1 MKKTKKLKKLLSL
14 CLIAVTF
21 VTMLVVP
28 ANAASS
34 TIRCYT
40 ISTGNTTAY
49 SSASLKTKSGTI
61 YASDELYIVATSSS
75 YSNSI
80 KVSYPTSSGRK
91 TGWISK
97 SKVVL
102 ATTGKTRYAKQKITT
117 YRRNSTANTYGYI
130 SKGDKVT
137 VIGTKGSYTQVKY
150 PVSTGYKFAWIKTT
164 DANKY
169 LSTSVIIVL

>member
-1 MKKTKKLKKLLSL
+1 MKKKLKKLLSL
-14 CLIAVTF
+14 CLIAATF
-21 VTMLVVP
+21 AAMLVVP

-40 ISTGNTTAY
+40 ISSGNTTAY

-61 YASDELYIVATSSS
+61 YASDELYVVATSSS
-75 YSNSI
+75 YPNSI

-97 SKVVL
+97 SKIVL
-102 ATTGKTRYAKQKITT
+102 SSTGKTKWATKKITT
-117 YRRNSTANTYGYI
+117 YRRNSTAKTYGSI
-130 SKGDKVT
+130 SKYDKVT
-137 VIGTKGSYTQVKY
+137 VLGTKGSYTQVKY
-150 PVSTGYKFAWIKTT
+150 PISGGYKFAWIKTT

>member
-1 MKKTKKLKKLLSL
+1 MKKKLKKLLSL
-14 CLIAVTF
+14 CLIAATF

-40 ISTGNTTAY
+40 ISSGNTTAY
-49 SSASLKTKSGTI
+49 SSSSLKTKSGTI
-61 YASDELYIVATSSS
+61 YGSDELYVLSTSGSKV
-75 YSNSI
+75 

-97 SKVVL
+97 SKIVV
-102 ATTGKTRYAKQKITT
+102 ATSGKTKYAWKKITT
-117 YRRNSTANTYGYI
+117 YRRASTANTYGYI

-150 PVSTGYKFAWIKTT
+150 PISGGYKFAWIKTS
-164 DANKY
+164 DAQY
-169 LSTSVIIVL
+169 LSIATLKIIGNS

>member
-1 MKKTKKLKKLLSL
+1 MKKMKKLKKLLSL
-14 CLIAVTF
+14 CLIAATF

-40 ISTGNTTAY
+40 ISSGNTTAY

-61 YASDELYIVATSSS
+61 YASDELYVVAKSSS
-75 YSNSI
+75 YPNSI

-97 SKVVL
+97 SKIVIAL
-102 ATTGKTRYAKQKITT
+102 TGTTAYATGKMTT
-117 YRRNSTANTYGYI
+117 YRRASTANTYGYI
-130 SKGDKVT
+130 SKGDKVI
-137 VIGTKGSYTQVKY
+137 VIGKRGSYTQVKY
-150 PVSTGYKFAWIKTT
+150 PVSNGYKFAWVKTSEIKL
-164 DANKY
+164 AY
-169 LSTSVIIVL
+169 PI